1 MKKRCLLLPLAA
13 VILPLFTGCDG
24 SSAKTAEQSAVSA
37 ESSASKKPAGVPSAT
52 YNKVKTLEAQHNDQ
66 VEKALEP

>member
-13 VILPLFTGCDG
+13 ATLLIFTGCDDSSGKTTPDPAPSAG
-24 SSAKTAEQSAVSA
+24 SSEP
-37 ESSASKKPAGVPSAT
+37 KKPAGVPSAT
-52 YNKVKTLEAQHNDQ
+52 YNKVKSLEAQHNDQ